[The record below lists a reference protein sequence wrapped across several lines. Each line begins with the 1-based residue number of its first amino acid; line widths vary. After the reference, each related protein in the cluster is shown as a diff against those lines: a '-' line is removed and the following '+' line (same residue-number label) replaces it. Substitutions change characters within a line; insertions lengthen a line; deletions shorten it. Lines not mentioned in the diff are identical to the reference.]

1 MAAQS
6 KPAPIGPWG
15 KATAGA
21 AGAVLA
27 NALVYPLDL
36 VKTKLQVQV
45 KKTETE
51 KNQVKF
57 EDTHY
62 NGTWDAIS
70 KIASAEGV
78 AGLYAGMS
86 GSLLGVA
93 STNFAYF
100 YWYSV
105 VRTVYLKYAKSTGTP
120 STVVELSLGAVA
132 GALAQLF
139 TIPVAVITTRQQTQS
154 KEERKG
160 IIDTAREVIEG
171 EDGVSGLWRG
181 LKASLVLVIN
191 PSITYGAYE
200 RLKDVLY
207 PGKKNLSPWEAFALG
222 AMSKALATIVTQP
235 LIVAK
240 VGLQSKPPPARQG
253 KPFKSFVE
261 VMQFIIANE
270 GPRSLFKGIGPQI
283 LKGLLVQGILMMT
296 KERVELMFIL
306 FVRYLQAMR
315 SRRLGRT
322 TDLAA
327 AAKLVAPSKNSSQHN
342 QSRKAHRNG
351 IKKPKTQR
359 YPSLNGTDPKFRR
372 NHRHALHGT
381 AKALKEFREG
391 KRETA

>member
-15 KATAGA
+15 RATAGA
-21 AGAVLA
+21 AGAVFA

-45 KKTETE
+45 KQSDPKETDGASYD
-51 KNQVKF
+51 V
-57 EDTHY
+57 HY
-62 NGTWDAIS
+62 KSTWDAIN
-70 KIASAEGV
+70 KIASAEGI

-86 GSLLGVA
+86 GSLIGVA

-100 YWYSV
+100 YWYSI
-105 VRTVYLKYAKSTGTP
+105 VRGLYLKYGKSAAQP

-154 KEERKG
+154 KEDRKG
-160 IIDTAREVIEG
+160 IIETAREVIEG
-171 EDGVSGLWRG
+171 EDGISGLWRG

-200 RLKDVLY
+200 RLKDVLF

-253 KPFKSFVE
+253 KPFKTFVE
-261 VMQFIIANE
+261 VMQFIIENE
-270 GPRSLFKGIGPQI
+270 GPLSLFKGIGPQI

-296 KERVELMFIL
+296 KERVELLFIL
-306 FVRYLQAMR
+306 FVRYIQVMR
-315 SRRLGRT
+315 SRHLRRT
-322 TDLAA
+322 ADLAA
-327 AAKLVAPSKNSSQHN
+327 AAKLVVPA
-342 QSRKAHRNG
+342 
-351 IKKPKTQR
+351 T
-359 YPSLNGTDPKFRR
+359 
-372 NHRHALHGT
+372 
-381 AKALKEFREG
+381 LK
-391 KRETA
+391 

>member
-1 MAAQS
+1 MAVQS

-45 KKTETE
+45 KPSDTAKTDVRSDEA
-51 KNQVKF
+51 
-57 EDTHY
+57 HY
-62 NGTWDAIS
+62 KSTWDAIS
-70 KIASAEGV
+70 KIASSEGIS
-78 AGLYAGMS
+78 GLYAGMG
-86 GSLLGVA
+86 GSLIGVA

-105 VRTVYLKYAKSTGTP
+105 VRTVYWKYAKGSRQP

-154 KEERKG
+154 KEERKD
-160 IIDTAREVIEG
+160 IIDTAREVIDG
-171 EDGVSGLWRG
+171 EDGIWGLWRG

-200 RLKDVLY
+200 RLKDVLF

-222 AMSKALATIVTQP
+222 AMSKALATIATQP

-240 VGLQSKPPPARQG
+240 VGLQSKPPAARQG

-261 VMQFIIANE
+261 VMQFIIENE

-296 KERVELMFIL
+296 KERVELMFVL
-306 FVRYLQAMR
+306 FIRYLQAVR
-315 SRRLGRT
+315 SRQLRRSG
-322 TDLAA
+322 DLAA
-327 AAKLVAPSKNSSQHN
+327 AAKLVAPMTVK
-342 QSRKAHRNG
+342 
-351 IKKPKTQR
+351 
-359 YPSLNGTDPKFRR
+359 
-372 NHRHALHGT
+372 
-381 AKALKEFREG
+381 
-391 KRETA
+391 